1 MGGNVNI
8 VSVENNQAALSGQF
22 ISKFIGDITREE
34 WKDGRK
40 KYLGGSE
47 SFALVAD
54 SIGCS
59 YKWDT
64 PYTLFCKK
72 SLGINLVKTNSD
84 MLRGI
89 ERESQIMQE
98 LRDMGHEVYSVP
110 YLFTDKEFDFLAAN
124 IDGVEKEGQEV
135 FGIEIKSVRTFD
147 GWSHGVPDN
156 YYNQCQHYMMI
167 LGTQKHRIIADCN
180 AEKKIVDIARHDQ
193 YIGLLKEKCIE
204 FWENN
209 VVQGIAPQL
218 AYCDIEKAYV
228 DFLNKDFEEGFLDIP
243 EEQELAREYLM
254 LKEKEKEIKESVDAL
269 SLRIKSLIGNKQG
282 AFFGDIKANYIR
294 VEKDSFDMEKF
305 KEDHPDLFAAYIKK
319 SSFTQL
325 RVK

>member
-1 MGGNVNI
+1 MDL
-8 VSVENNQAALSGQF
+8 VSTNGYDAVISGEF
-22 ISKFIGDITREE
+22 ISRFIGDITKEE
-34 WKDGRK
+34 WRLGRQ

-47 SFALVAD
+47 SFALIANAV
-54 SIGCS
+54 GCS

-110 YLFTDKEFDFLAAN
+110 YLLIDKEFDFLAAN
-124 IDGVEKEGQEV
+124 IDGVEKEDGEV
-135 FGIEIKSVRTFD
+135 FGIEIKSVINFD
-147 GWSHGVPDN
+147 GWVNGIPET

-180 AEKKIVDIARHDQ
+180 KEKKIIDVERHDQ
-193 YIGLLKEKCIE
+193 YINTLKERCIE
-204 FWENN
+204 FWNNN
-209 VVQGIAPQL
+209 VLPGIAPDL
-218 AYCDIEKAYV
+218 AFHEIEKPYV

-243 EEQELAREYLM
+243 EEQELAREYLT
-254 LKEKEKEIKESVDAL
+254 LKEKEKEIKESIDSL
-269 SLRIKSLIGNKQG
+269 SLRIKSLIGNKRG

-294 VEKDSFDMEKF
+294 MEKDSFDMEKF
-305 KEDHPDLFAAYIKK
+305 KEDHPDLFSAYTKK